1 MASNYDA
8 TEFIDGDFE
17 THKTAQSVASPGAK
31 SSQRASDEAEAELT
45 KLLQQREEMKREQEE
60 LHRKIAARE
69 ETRRRQIECRAGR
82 QEMVQNLIRGVGL
95 LEEAE
100 FNARRDAEQMAKA
113 LVELRYALSKVE
125 VIQEETWAADK
136 LDAELTRALTAIENA
151 RLEWNSARLKFPLLS
166 GEPAPGTSSQ
176 PAQPPV
182 RPWTELGFGQLC
194 RLGLALTWP
203 LAIVAIL
210 GAAALLALVLRHR

>member
-113 LVELRYALSKVE
+113 LVELRDALSKVE

-151 RLEWNSARLKFPLLS
+151 RRFEVVAFEEPDYVHGSPIGGKRRDHDFGRIRRVRRLHD
-166 GEPAPGTSSQ
+166 
-176 PAQPPV
+176 
-182 RPWTELGFGQLC
+182 GQAAGDRGGAHTC
-194 RLGLALTWP
+194 
-203 LAIVAIL
+203 
-210 GAAALLALVLRHR
+210 AAADHRQSTHLVGLTTTA

>member
-31 SSQRASDEAEAELT
+31 TNRAGEEAEAELT

-69 ETRRRQIECRAGR
+69 ETRRRQIECRTGR
-82 QEMVQNLIRGVGL
+82 QEVVQNLIRGVGL

-113 LVELRYALSKVE
+113 LVELREALTKVE
-125 VIQEETWAADK
+125 AIQEETWAADK
-136 LDAELTRALTAIENA
+136 LDTELTRALTTIENA

-166 GEPAPGTSSQ
+166 GQ
-176 PAQPPV
+176 PAQVTPEAATQASP
-182 RPWTELGFGQLC
+182 RAWTEFSFGQLC

-203 LAIVAIL
+203 LAVVAIL